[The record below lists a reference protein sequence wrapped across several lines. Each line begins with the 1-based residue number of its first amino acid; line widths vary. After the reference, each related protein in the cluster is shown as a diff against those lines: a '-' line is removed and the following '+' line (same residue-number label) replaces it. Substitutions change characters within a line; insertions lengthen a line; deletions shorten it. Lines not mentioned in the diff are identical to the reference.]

1 MRKVCQSYTSEE
13 IFVRRKKNFPSLYQ
27 CIDNLGPVISVRKQ
41 ISHWSIAAIK
51 PSHWSLASDHGTHLR
66 VLLPLPQLGSVA
78 TSLSNSNI
86 WQKIEIKQIIAG
98 FVEPESFPTNDNL
111 IQSENNT
118 S

>member
-13 IFVRRKKNFPSLYQ
+13 IFVRRKKITKFSSLYQ

-41 ISHWSIAAIK
+41 VSDWSIALIK
-51 PSHWSLASDHGTHLR
+51 PSHWSLGSDHGTHLR

-98 FVEPESFPTNDNL
+98 FVVPYKAFP
-111 IQSENNT
+111 Q
-118 S
+118 

>member
-13 IFVRRKKNFPSLYQ
+13 IFVRRKKIQSLYQ
-27 CIDNLGPVISVRKQ
+27 CIDNLGPVISVRNQ
-41 ISHWSIAAIK
+41 VSDWSMAVIK

-86 WQKIEIKQIIAG
+86 WQKIEKKQIIAG
-98 FVEPESFPTNDNL
+98 FVVPYKAFP
-111 IQSENNT
+111 Q
-118 S
+118 